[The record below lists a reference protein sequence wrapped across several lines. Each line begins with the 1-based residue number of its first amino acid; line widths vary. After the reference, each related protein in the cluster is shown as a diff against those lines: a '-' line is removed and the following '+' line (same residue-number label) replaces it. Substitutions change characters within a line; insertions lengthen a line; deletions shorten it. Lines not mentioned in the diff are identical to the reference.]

1 MVRAQASESEI
12 RKLHSRLEGT
22 EQRQQQMMAFL
33 AKAVN
38 NPGFLQQ
45 LLSARQPQQ
54 RLAGVKGA
62 GAAAGLPCI
71 GLVCLFLA
79 LRCAV
84 PYNCG
89 R

>member
-1 MVRAQASESEI
+1 MRAQASESEI

-62 GAAAGLPCI
+62 
-71 GLVCLFLA
+71 A
-79 LRCAV
+79 LRRACPVAGWCAAF
-84 PYNCG
+84 
-89 R
+89 